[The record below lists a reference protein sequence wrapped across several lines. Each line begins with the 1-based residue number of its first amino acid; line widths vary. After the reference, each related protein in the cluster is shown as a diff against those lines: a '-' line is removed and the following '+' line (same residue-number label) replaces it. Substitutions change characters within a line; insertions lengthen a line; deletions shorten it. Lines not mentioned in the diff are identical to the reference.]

1 MAAGRLERGMEE
13 VGVCP
18 KLKSQSF
25 CNLIFE
31 NFCGILFIRCSSQPM
46 LKKKGL
52 YKVMNIKRYES
63 LETILEAVYH
73 KEVEVKF
80 EWYCNP

>member
-1 MAAGRLERGMEE
+1 
-13 VGVCP
+13 
-18 KLKSQSF
+18 
-25 CNLIFE
+25 
-31 NFCGILFIRCSSQPM
+31 M